1 MSIPRRLGRIA
12 RGFARNLQDDER
24 FNEAI
29 RSGRRSTESLKGA
42 LGDAWRGASDEWRT
56 SEEQRKFDDEAAREE
71 DPNYGRREQES
82 RDEGREKNRE
92 ETRSTSSRSSGWR
105 SSASSAFTGIK
116 YPPEVLRG
124 YDRLGLVPGASLSEV
139 DKKRRE
145 LIKKYHPDRF
155 SDPDKRVRAER
166 VSAEINAAHDKIERH
181 LLKRK

>member
-12 RGFARNLQDDER
+12 RGFVSNLQEDER

-29 RSGRRSTESLKGA
+29 RSGRRSSESLKGA
-42 LGDAWRGASDEWRT
+42 LGDAWRGASEEWRT
-56 SEEQRKFDDEAAREE
+56 SEERRKDDEAARDE

-82 RDEGREKNRE
+82 REESRD
-92 ETRSTSSRSSGWR
+92 ETRSSTRSASGWR
-105 SSASSAFTGIK
+105 STASSAFTGIK

-139 DKKRRE
+139 DRKRRE

-181 LLKRK
+181 LLKRS